1 MGVSFI
7 ICEPWRGRIT
17 QASAGKRNHE
27 TLSLTPKDTG
37 KKKTGKLP
45 AAGLGRRAR
54 RPDANER
61 RRPQQPDLGLGL
73 RARGGAHRNVRER
86 NGERE
91 KGDDKSS
98 ARKKK
103 KINKLAISQFF
114 FCIFST
120 ARSEPEKN
128 LQVR

>member
-1 MGVSFI
+1 M
-7 ICEPWRGRIT
+7 
-17 QASAGKRNHE
+17 K
-27 TLSLTPKDTG
+27 LSLSLQKILE

-86 NGERE
+86 KR
-91 KGDDKSS
+91 
-98 ARKKK
+98 R
-103 KINKLAISQFF
+103 
-114 FCIFST
+114 
-120 ARSEPEKN
+120 R
-128 LQVR
+128 